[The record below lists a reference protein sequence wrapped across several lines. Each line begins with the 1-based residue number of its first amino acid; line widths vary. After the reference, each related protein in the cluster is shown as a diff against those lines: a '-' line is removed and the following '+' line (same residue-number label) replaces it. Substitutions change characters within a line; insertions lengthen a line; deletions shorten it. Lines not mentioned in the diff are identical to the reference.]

1 VNKNIFKYLRKKIL
15 EHSTITEEVIGGLR
29 LNKIECLG
37 FVVKVSFSKEFKNKK
52 LVTGLLIDKLVE
64 NAEFLKKLEKI
75 ETRKK
80 NLKSLLD

>member
-15 EHSTITEEVIGGLR
+15 EHSTVTEEVIGVLR
-29 LNKIECLG
+29 LYKIECLG

-80 NLKSLLD
+80 NLKSLID

>member
-1 VNKNIFKYLRKKIL
+1 MNKNIFKYLRKKIL
-15 EHSTITEEVIGGLR
+15 EHSTITEELIGGLR

>member
-1 VNKNIFKYLRKKIL
+1 MNKNIFKYLRKKIL
-15 EHSTITEEVIGGLR
+15 EHSTVTEEVIGVLR
-29 LNKIECLG
+29 LYKIECLG

-80 NLKSLLD
+80 NLKSLID

>member
-15 EHSTITEEVIGGLR
+15 EHSTITEELIGGLR